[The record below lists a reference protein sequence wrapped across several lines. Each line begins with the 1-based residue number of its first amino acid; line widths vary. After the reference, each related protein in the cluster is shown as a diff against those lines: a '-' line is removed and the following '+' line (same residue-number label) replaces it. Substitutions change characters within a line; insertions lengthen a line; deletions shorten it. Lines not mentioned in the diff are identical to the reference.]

1 MARRDLRVAGAL
13 AAFAGGAALAFACG
27 TAARTAPPPRTALPD
42 HAGGVLA
49 RASRDPSVVF
59 GAQGYGGAAYGAVNY
74 GGLAASTDSIDPQLL
89 GDDGT
94 NLAGTRYGGYVVA
107 VDALAGGAR
116 PTPYADYTA
125 QAVTRGGAIEGRVR
139 WRHPP
144 RLAESLPVA
153 GVPGCRGP
161 APNQTLAV
169 RDGGVSGAVVYL
181 ADIRR
186 GRPLLHGLV
195 DSADPG
201 QRPQLGGTV
210 IAQGCE
216 LVPQVQLMAPLG
228 TTLELSRRGDG
239 AHMVHGRSAGKSVF
253 DVPLDRSGP
262 VRRVRIDTPGVLELS
277 ADGGVAPAWIVV
289 QAHPYYVMTDEN
301 GGFRL
306 SDVPAGRYR
315 LVAWHPPVATVG
327 RGGAVVWTAPLT
339 QTVTVTVGAAL
350 TRHVDVDL
358 GR

>member
-1 MARRDLRVAGAL
+1 MARRELRVAGAL
-13 AAFAGGAALAFACG
+13 AAFGAGAALAFACG
-27 TAARTAPPPRTALPD
+27 TAARTAPPPRAARPD

-49 RASRDPSVVF
+49 RASRDPAVVF
-59 GAQGYGGAAYGAVNY
+59 GGKSYGAAAYGGPTY
-74 GGLAASTDSIDPQLL
+74 GSLAADADIDPRLL
-89 GDDGT
+89 DDDSAA
-94 NLAGTRYGGYVVA
+94 LAGTRYGGYVVA

-116 PTPYADYTA
+116 PAPYANYTA

-139 WRHPP
+139 WRRPP
-144 RLAESLPVA
+144 RLAETLPVT

-161 APNQTLAV
+161 VANQTLTV
-169 RDGGVSGAVVYL
+169 HDGGVAGAVVYL
-181 ADIRR
+181 ADIHR

-195 DSADPG
+195 DSVDPS

-216 LVPQVQLMAPLG
+216 LVPQVQVMAPLG

-239 AHMVHGRSAGKSVF
+239 VRMVHGRSAGKSVF
-253 DVPLDRSGP
+253 DVPLDHRGP

-277 ADGGVAPAWIVV
+277 ADGGVAPAWVVV
-289 QAHPYYVMTDEN
+289 QAHPYYVVTDDD

-315 LVAWHPPVATVG
+315 LVVWHPPVATAG
-327 RGGAVVWTAPLT
+327 RGGAVVWTPPVTRA
-339 QTVTVTVGAAL
+339 VTVTVGAAS